1 MEKRLIM
8 FDTSILIDFYRK
20 TDKANTVWFKL
31 VKEGYEFEISVVT
44 KYEIFVGANEN
55 QLKFWNEVML
65 NLSILELDD
74 KCVTSAIEINK
85 SLKEKRKQIDIA
97 DLFIGAT
104 AIANNLPFS
113 TLNLKHFERI
123 DDIRLVK

>member
-1 MEKRLIM
+1 M
-8 FDTSILIDFYRK
+8 
-20 TDKANTVWFKL
+20 
-31 VKEGYEFEISVVT
+31 VT

-65 NLSILELDD
+65 NLNILELDD
-74 KCVTSAIEINK
+74 KCVNSAIEINK
-85 SLKEKRKQIDIA
+85 NLKQKRKQIDIA

-104 AIANNLPFS
+104 AIANNLPFA

-123 DDIRLVK
+123 DDIEIIS